1 MGRHDSSKTR
11 VQPVFSELLKKNAS
25 GENWLGILL
34 GLASE

>member
-11 VQPVFSELLKKNAS
+11 VQPVFSELLKKDAS